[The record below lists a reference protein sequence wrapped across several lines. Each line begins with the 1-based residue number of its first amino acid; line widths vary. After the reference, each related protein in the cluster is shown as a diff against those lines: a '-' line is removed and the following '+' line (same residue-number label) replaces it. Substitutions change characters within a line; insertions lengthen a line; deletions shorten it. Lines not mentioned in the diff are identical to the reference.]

1 MYNTIIVVCV
11 IQLNHKLVIAFS
23 DAYLDMLQ

>member
-11 IQLNHKLVIAFS
+11 IQLKPQVGYSFS
-23 DAYLDMLQ
+23 DAYLNML